1 MKCILGFIMFCIGIG
16 MTIGIF
22 LPDNL
27 LEIVIALGVLVIGI
41 YLFYDNGY
49 KRGRCTRQIIHLSK
63 CMKRR

>member
-1 MKCILGFIMFCIGIG
+1 MKCILGFVLFCIGVG

-27 LEIVIALGVLVIGI
+27 LEILITVAVLVGGI
-41 YLFYDNGY
+41 YMFYDNGY
-49 KRGRCTRQIIHLSK
+49 KSGRCTRQIIHLSK